1 MIKWEKEKIGL
12 KIITLKQNW
21 IMKHMLMFFLPDAPK
36 VSTDPPYRPEEYM
49 DDYELQK
56 AYKEICSKK
65 LKTKQ
70 DKNIEI
76 YSENKE

>member
-1 MIKWEKEKIGL
+1 MGKREDWIKNNNIKAKLNYE
-12 KIITLKQNW
+12 TYVDV
-21 IMKHMLMFFLPDAPK
+21 FLPDAPK